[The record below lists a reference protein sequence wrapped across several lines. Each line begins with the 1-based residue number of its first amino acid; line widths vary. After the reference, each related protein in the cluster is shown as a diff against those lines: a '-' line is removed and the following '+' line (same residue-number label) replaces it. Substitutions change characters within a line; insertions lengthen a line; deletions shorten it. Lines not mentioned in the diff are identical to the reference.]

1 MKGKQNLMKRKGF
14 VNYGSDSGYPE
25 AVLESLDKP
34 VDLSELKLSELRE
47 LYPNIKAV
55 SKKEFLK
62 ELKESQD
69 V

>member
-1 MKGKQNLMKRKGF
+1 MKGKQNLMKRKSIIQTP
-14 VNYGSDSGYPE
+14 VE
-25 AVLESLDKP
+25 T

-55 SKKEFLK
+55 SKKEFLE